1 MHNPYTD
8 AHPMMGTADMTTQLQ
23 KIRSTESLTSQVV
36 ASLRAA
42 IIGGQMAA
50 GEKHSVGSIA
60 AQLGVSRTPVREAV
74 LQLAKLGLV
83 EILKNQGFVVVE
95 RDDNEVIR
103 IFQLR
108 RWLEVPAAG
117 IAAVSATD
125 AAKARIRSMY
135 DRMLEAAHAADHAA
149 LERYDAQFHSAVL
162 DAVGNPRLTQIVDE
176 LRDLLITRQHTTTD
190 RSRSMID
197 IAHDHDGILAAIEA
211 GDARRA
217 EREMAQHLD
226 LTRDGVI
233 AIL

>member
-1 MHNPYTD
+1 
-8 AHPMMGTADMTTQLQ
+8 MTTPLQ
-23 KIRSTESLTSQVV
+23 KVRSHESLTSQVV

-42 IIGGQMAA
+42 IVAGDMAA

-95 RDDNEVIR
+95 RDDNEVLR
-103 IFQLR
+103 IFQIR

-117 IAAVSATD
+117 LAAASAD
-125 AAKARIRSMY
+125 EAAKARIRSMY

-149 LERYDAQFHSAVL
+149 LERYDARFHSAVL

-176 LRDLLITRQHTTTD
+176 LRDLLITRQHTTTE
-190 RSRSMID
+190 RSRGMID
-197 IAHDHDGILAAIEA
+197 IAHDHDGILGAIEA
-211 GDARRA
+211 GDPQRA